1 MSSFAEKSKKITLW
15 LFCSFGLSSYFSYLF
30 CILTPYSRLYMRRS
44 HLQLIFLFI
53 TTIPS
58 SILAQSLTQTI
69 RGTVIDAATR
79 EPLIGAE
86 VYVTGMEATIGT
98 VSEADGSFL
107 LEKVPV
113 GRRTVVCRYTGYSP
127 FERDNILL
135 NSAREYFLEISL
147 SAGVEMTEVV
157 VTDTKRSYQ
166 AVNELAVASTRRL
179 EPEELQYHA
188 ATANDPGRLV
198 MGFPGVQ
205 PARDNSN
212 DIVIRGNATQG
223 LLWRL
228 EGIDIPNP
236 NHFAT
241 RGGSGGGI
249 TIFSASMLGSSDFSM
264 GAFPAEYGN
273 AFSGVFDMQ
282 FRNGN
287 LFQKEHTLRAGILG
301 LDIATE
307 GPIQKGKSSYLAN
320 FRYSTLGILN
330 AMGVYLV
337 GPRTGNNFQDFSFK
351 LFHKGKKSQFSL
363 WGIGG
368 NSVETYRP
376 ADKPWTT
383 FSDYTQYD
391 FTTRMG
397 VVGASYNYLINDKSY
412 FRFNLAYMGQ
422 NQHIVKDTL
431 NTLEVPATYEEEKIN
446 NSRLSLSGFYKWTP
460 NHKVSLKAGMLA
472 TQLWFNVN
480 ASEWDFSRQLTI
492 DAVKGKGSGF
502 LWQPYAQ
509 ISYHP
514 HARLTLN
521 LGVHGMWLEMNQSK
535 AIDPRFSAKYQLS
548 DRSDLAFSLGTTS
561 AMQTPGIY
569 FTSKDGTFFPNQNLP
584 LIRSNSAILAF
595 THLFDKGLRFQLE
608 TYYQHLSNVAVYT
621 DAHEI
626 YWSLNTFEGFTD
638 KTLVPTGLGKNYGV
652 DAVIEKT
659 FQTGSFFILSG
670 SVYSSTFQTQK
681 NGPEYNT
688 RYNARYALTF
698 SGGKNW
704 QLNRATSLELGFR
717 TIYNAGM
724 PVTPLLPGSE
734 ATDGK
739 EAILDE
745 AHPFSDRVSFYLRPD
760 LRLAIRKN
768 KANSAWWLA
777 LDIQNVIN
785 RKNEDYILYEFKST
799 VHRWA
804 YRYQS
809 TLTPILTFQLDF

>member
-1 MSSFAEKSKKITLW
+1 MNIHFMRQTTL
-15 LFCSFGLSSYFSYLF
+15 
-30 CILTPYSRLYMRRS
+30 
-44 HLQLIFLFI
+44 LI
-53 TTIPS
+53 
-58 SILAQSLTQTI
+58 SILCTALTGISLNAQSLTQTI
-69 RGTVIDAATR
+69 RGVVVDANTR

-86 VYVTGMEATIGT
+86 IYVNGIDPVIGT
-98 VSEADGSFL
+98 VSDGEGKFV
-107 LEKVPV
+107 LEKIPV
-113 GRRTVVCRYTGYSP
+113 GRRTVVCRYTGYTSL
-127 FERDNILL
+127 ERDNILL
-135 NSAREYFLEISL
+135 NSAKEYFLEL
-147 SAGVEMTEVV
+147 ALTPGVEMGEVV

-166 AVNELAVASTRRL
+166 AVNELAVTSTRRI

-205 PARDNSN
+205 PARDNGN

-249 TIFSASMLGSSDFSM
+249 TIFSATMLGSSDFSM
-264 GAFPAEYGN
+264 GGLPAEYGN

-287 LFQKEHTLRAGILG
+287 LYTREHTFRAGILG

-337 GPRTGNNFQDFSFK
+337 GPRNGNNFQDFSFK
-351 LFHKGKKSQFSL
+351 IFHKGKKSQFSL

-376 ADKPWTT
+376 ADKPWKT
-383 FSDYTQYD
+383 FSDYTQYN
-391 FTTRMG
+391 FTTKMG
-397 VVGASYNYLINDKSY
+397 VVGASYNYLLTDKSY
-412 FRFNLAYMGQ
+412 IRLNLAYMGQ
-422 NQHIVKDTL
+422 KQHIVKDTL
-431 NTLEVPATYEEEKIN
+431 GPTELAATYEEEKIN
-446 NSRLSLSGFYKWTP
+446 NSRLSLSGYFKWSPTT
-460 NHKVSLKAGMLA
+460 KTTLKAGFLA
-472 TQLWFNVN
+472 TQLWFDVN
-480 ASEWDFSRQLTI
+480 SSEYNFVSHTARS
-492 DAVKGKGSGF
+492 AVDGKGSSF
-502 LWQPYAQ
+502 LIQPYAQ
-509 ISYHP
+509 LSYRP
-514 HARLTLN
+514 FSSLMLN
-521 LGVHGMWLEMNQSK
+521 MGVHGMVLTMNQSK
-535 AIDPRFSAKYQLS
+535 AIDPRISAKYQLN
-548 DRSDLAFSLGTTS
+548 DQTDLALAWGQHS

-569 FTSKDGTFFPNQNLP
+569 FTSKNGIDFPNKDLP
-584 LIRSNSAILAF
+584 LLRSNQWVLAL
-595 THLFDKGLRFQLE
+595 TRMLPHNLRLQLE
-608 TYYQHLSNVAVYT
+608 AYHQSLSNVPVSNNPNDIFWA
-621 DAHEI
+621 
-626 YWSLNTFEGFTD
+626 LNTFEGFTS
-638 KTLVPTGLGKNYGV
+638 KTLHSDGLGRNYGI

-659 FQTGSFFILSG
+659 FQSGSFFILSG

-681 NGPEYNT
+681 GGEVFNT
-688 RYNARYALTF
+688 RYNGRYALTF

-704 QLNRATSLELGFR
+704 QLNRATSLEMGFR

-724 PVTPLLPGSE
+724 PVTPLLAGTE

-739 EAILDE
+739 AAVLDNSR
-745 AHPFSDRVSFYLRPD
+745 PFSNRISYYLRPD

-768 KANSAWWLA
+768 KAGSSWWLA

-785 RKNEDYILYEFKST
+785 RKNEDYILYEFKNDS
-799 VHRWA
+799 HRWA

>member
-1 MSSFAEKSKKITLW
+1 MNVLI
-15 LFCSFGLSSYFSYLF
+15 
-30 CILTPYSRLYMRRS
+30 MRQIA
-44 HLQLIFLFI
+44 LLI
-53 TTIPS
+53 
-58 SILAQSLTQTI
+58 SILCSVLKGISLHAQPLTQTI
-69 RGTVIDAATR
+69 RGVVVDATNR

-86 VYVTGMEATIGT
+86 VYVMGIDPIIGT
-98 VSEADGSFL
+98 VSDAEGKFV
-107 LEKVPV
+107 LEQVPV
-113 GRRTVVCRYTGYSP
+113 GRRTVVCRYTGYSS

-135 NSAREYFLEISL
+135 NSAKEFFIEMAL
-147 SAGVEMTEVV
+147 SPGVEMGEVV

-166 AVNELAVASTRRL
+166 AVNQLAVASTRRL

-249 TIFSASMLGSSDFSM
+249 TIFSATMLGSSDFSM

-287 LFQKEHTLRAGILG
+287 LYTREHTLRAGILG

-351 LFHKGKKSQFSL
+351 IFHKGKKSQFSL

-368 NSVETYRP
+368 NSVESFRP
-376 ADKPWTT
+376 ADSPRTT
-383 FSDYTQYD
+383 FSDHSQYN

-397 VVGASYNYLINDKSY
+397 VVGASYNYLINDQAY
-412 FRFNLAYMGQ
+412 IRLNLAYMGQ
-422 NQHIVKDTL
+422 NQHMVKDTL
-431 NTLEVPATYEEEKIN
+431 NSTETAANYEEEKIN
-446 NSRLSLSGFYKWTP
+446 NSRLSLSGFYKWSPGAKTSF
-460 NHKVSLKAGMLA
+460 KLGFLA
-472 TQLWFNVN
+472 TRLWFDLN
-480 ASEWDFSRQLTI
+480 SRELNFNTHTFFEAI
-492 DAVKGKGSGF
+492 KGTGSSF

-509 ISYHP
+509 LSYHP
-514 HARLTLN
+514 HPRLMLN
-521 LGVHGMWLEMNQSK
+521 LGVHGMALSMNESK
-535 AIDPRFSAKYQLS
+535 AIDPRFSMKYRFTDQT
-548 DRSDLAFSLGTTS
+548 DVALAWGRQST
-561 AMQTPGIY
+561 MQTPGIY
-569 FTSKDGTFFPNQNLP
+569 FTSVDGIDFPNRSLP
-584 LIRSNSAILAF
+584 LIHSDQWVLAL
-595 THLFDKGLRFQLE
+595 THLFKNGLRIQME
-608 TYYQHLSNVAVYT
+608 GYHQNLSNVPVNT
-621 DAHEI
+621 DQNQIFWA
-626 YWSLNTFEGFTD
+626 LNTFEGFTN
-638 KTLVPTGLGKNYGV
+638 KTLRPDGLGRNYGI

-659 FQTGSFFILSG
+659 FQSGSFFILSG
-670 SVYSSTFQTQK
+670 SVYSSTFQTEK
-681 NGPEYNT
+681 GGIVYNT
-688 RYNARYALTF
+688 RYNGRYALTF

-704 QLNRATSLELGFR
+704 QLNRTTSLEMGFR

-724 PVTPLLPGSE
+724 PITPLLPGSE
-734 ATDGK
+734 AIDGK
-739 EAILDE
+739 EALLD
-745 AHPFSDRVSFYLRPD
+745 HSRPMTDRISFYLRPD
-760 LRLAIRKN
+760 LRLALRKN
-768 KANSAWWLA
+768 KAGSSWWLA

-785 RKNEDYILYEFKST
+785 RKNDDYIAYEFKKESL
-799 VHRWA
+799 RWA
-804 YRYQS
+804 YRSQS